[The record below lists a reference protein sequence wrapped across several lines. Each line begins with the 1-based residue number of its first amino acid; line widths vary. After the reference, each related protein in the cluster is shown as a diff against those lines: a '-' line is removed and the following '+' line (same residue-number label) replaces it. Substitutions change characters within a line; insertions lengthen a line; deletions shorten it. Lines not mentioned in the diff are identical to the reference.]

1 MVGGGKAHHKV
12 AGVCLERV
20 STSTENNAWVWQGQT
35 PGRTSQN
42 AGAHPLLGMPWSPG
56 NGGTMVSEPER
67 QESSAEGPFRGEL
80 ENSTSEPSTGLRAS
94 FRKSV
99 SQVTDSKASS
109 SV

>member
-1 MVGGGKAHHKV
+1 
-12 AGVCLERV
+12 
-20 STSTENNAWVWQGQT
+20 
-35 PGRTSQN
+35 
-42 AGAHPLLGMPWSPG
+42 
-56 NGGTMVSEPER
+56 MVSEPER

-99 SQVTDSKASS
+99 SQVTDSIASS